1 MKYLDLTF
9 ADPAENLAC
18 DEALLTWFE
27 ARQTE
32 ECLLRIWQPEKH
44 FVVLGHSNKLTLE
57 VDSSACGAADVPVL
71 RRISGGGAVLQ
82 GPGCLNYSLIFNAE
96 IAKLG
101 SVSELFWYVLQRH
114 QRLVEKLK
122 KVDVRIDGISD
133 LTVAGRK
140 FSGNAQYRKRVYAL
154 VHGTFLLNF
163 DLALIERCL
172 FMPARQPEYR
182 RNRPHARFVANL
194 QIDSGLLRAG
204 LIQTW
209 EANREFTE
217 IPQAAI
223 DSLAQARY
231 RKTEWLKKF

>member
-9 ADPAENLAC
+9 ADPARNLAC
-18 DEALLTWFE
+18 DETLLNWFE

-44 FVVLGHSNKLTLE
+44 FVVLGHSNKYTSE
-57 VDSSACGAADVPVL
+57 VDRSACGEADVPVL

-82 GPGCLNYSLIFNAE
+82 GPGCLNYSLIFNAQT
-96 IAKLG
+96 AKLA
-101 SVSELFWYVLQRH
+101 SVSETFYYVLQRH
-114 QRLVEKLK
+114 RRLVEDLK
-122 KVDVRIDGISD
+122 KTKVSIDGISD
-133 LTVAGRK
+133 LTMGGCK
-140 FSGNAQYRKRVYAL
+140 FSGNAQYRKRIYVL

-163 DLALIERCL
+163 ELPMIDRCL

-182 RNRPHARFVANL
+182 ANRSHTEFVANL
-194 QIDSGLLRAG
+194 RLDSTLLRAG

-209 EANREFTE
+209 EADQKFTE

-223 DSLAQARY
+223 ESLAQERY
-231 RKTEWLKKF
+231 RQTQWLKKF